1 MSKILTKEHYLKKAQ
16 TWDEQIFAKTLQSK
30 QRAWLLTSVSLGLLG
45 LSLAAHLLIL
55 PLKSY
60 EPYVITVDRQSGYAE
75 LSRKLE
81 SGPLSQEQAI
91 TESNLVRYVSAR
103 EQYNPA
109 LLKENYGFVA
119 AVSTHKALSEFKELW
134 SASSEH
140 NPSKIFGMN
149 ASIDIQIKSVSLLSD
164 NLASVRF
171 IKLKNTLEQTSSS
184 HWNAIIEFRYSDKPL
199 KMLARFQNPLG
210 FEVTSYRIN
219 PETMEIS
226 Q

>member
-1 MSKILTKEHYLKKAQ
+1 MSRIFSKEDYFRKTK
-16 TWDEQIFAKTLQSK
+16 TWDEEILAKTLQSK
-30 QRAWLLTSVSLGLLG
+30 QRAWLLTSVSFALLG
-45 LSLAAHLLIL
+45 LSLASHLFIL

-60 EPYVITVDRQSGYAE
+60 EPYIITVDRQSGYAE

-81 SGPLSQEQAI
+81 SGPLSQEQAV

-119 AVSTHKALSEFKELW
+119 TISTNKALSEFKELW
-134 SASSEH
+134 SASSEQ

-149 ASIDIQIKSVSLLSD
+149 TSIDIRIKSVSLLSD

-171 IKLKNTLEQTSSS
+171 IKLKSALEQSSSS

-199 KMLARFQNPLG
+199 KMLERFKNPLG